1 MACPHYD
8 VFLQR
13 CQPEARTLGSLHRRQ
28 NFCRI
33 FATRSRCRAFLGGVP
48 GRDCRGKMSLGHRQA
63 DLDSEWK
70 SSASPIKN
78 AASDRWCTASVFSI
92 LLAFPASQ
100 FPKTLS
106 MWSRS
111 FWVALP
117 ISALHTI
124 YNPIIWIRPLLPAQG
139 A

>member
-1 MACPHYD
+1 VACPHYD

-13 CQPEARTLGSLHRRQ
+13 CQPEARTLGGLHRRQ
-28 NFCRI
+28 TFCKNFCHEVSMQGV
-33 FATRSRCRAFLGGVP
+33 AWRSARP
-48 GRDCRGKMSLGHRQA
+48 GLPRRMSLEA

-78 AASDRWCTASVFSI
+78 AVSDRWCTASVLSV

-100 FPKTLS
+100 FLKTLT

-111 FWVALP
+111 FWMALP